1 MILSV
6 VETQKQAPQ
15 AQFELKVVT
24 EGKRGNKYVSKTC
37 CLSLQSHVLIAPYK
51 FTAYIYVLETV
62 E

>member
-24 EGKRGNKYVSKTC
+24 EGKRGNKYVSKT
-37 CLSLQSHVLIAPYK
+37 S
-51 FTAYIYVLETV
+51 AYHSNPMY
-62 E
+62 